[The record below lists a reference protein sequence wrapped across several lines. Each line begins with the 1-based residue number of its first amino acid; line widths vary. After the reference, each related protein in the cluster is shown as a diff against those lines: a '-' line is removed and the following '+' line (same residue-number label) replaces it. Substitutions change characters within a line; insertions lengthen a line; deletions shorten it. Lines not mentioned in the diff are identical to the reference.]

1 MKIFTRELGIAS
13 TNTFLFINEAVG
25 KAVVF
30 DAPEG
35 SFDWVSEALE
45 REELTLEALYLTHG
59 HYDHIWDAWKF
70 REAGIP
76 VYAHPDDQVWIEQ
89 AGAQGKSFRNAFE
102 LKPVQVDGLL
112 EAGKPLEILEE
123 PCEVRHVP
131 GHCPGNVLF
140 YFPNLELAVVGDAI
154 FAGTVGRIDLP
165 GGDWR
170 TLENSIRTQI
180 YTLPDRT
187 ELLTGH
193 GPPTLVG
200 REKAANAFVR
210 GSTS

>member
-13 TNTFLFINEAVG
+13 TNTFLFINEEAG

-35 SFDWVSEALE
+35 SFDWVSEVLE
-45 REELTLEALYLTHG
+45 REELALEALYLTHG
-59 HYDHIWDAWKF
+59 HYDHILDAWKF

-76 VYAHPDDQVWIEQ
+76 VHAHRDDRVLIEQ
-89 AGAQGKSFRNAFE
+89 AEVQSSFLWEGLE
-102 LKPVQVDGLL
+102 LKPVQVDCWL
-112 EAGKPLEILEE
+112 EAGEHLVVLEE

-154 FAGTVGRIDLP
+154 FAGSVGRVDLP

-180 YTLPDRT
+180 YTLPDST

-193 GPPTLVG
+193 GPPTLVD

-210 GSTS
+210 G